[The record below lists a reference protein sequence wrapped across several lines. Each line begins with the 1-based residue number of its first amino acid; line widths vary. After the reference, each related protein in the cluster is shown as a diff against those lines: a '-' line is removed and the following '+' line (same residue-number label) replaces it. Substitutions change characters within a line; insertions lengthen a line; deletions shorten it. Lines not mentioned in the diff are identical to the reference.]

1 MTSLRQEKPSIETL
15 LKESGAVVDQLRKP
29 RFVRQP
35 KAVESTRYQRKLY
48 NILNEVESLIL
59 DTHIYNSAKKQLV
72 EDFELTKSHI
82 AMAVRISLVHL
93 HKLCEFDVNHKRSET
108 LKEIR
113 ETFENQMKI
122 RNQKEPKSNETT
134 DEEDI
139 FSDNFSPADFFNNQS
154 DEGNNKE
161 VDLFDLLTQ
170 YGLVFPI

>member
-15 LKESGAVVDQLRKP
+15 LKESGVVVDQLRKP
-29 RFVRQP
+29 RFVRQL
-35 KAVESTRYQRKLY
+35 KAVESTRYRRKLY

-59 DTHIYNSAKKQLV
+59 ETPIYNSAKKQLV
-72 EDFELTKSHI
+72 DDFELTKSHI

-93 HKLCEFDVNHKRSET
+93 HKLCEFDVNYKRNEA
-108 LKEIR
+108 LKEIH
-113 ETFENQMKI
+113 ETFHNQMVI
-122 RNQKEPKSNETT
+122 RSQKEPKPNETN
-134 DEEDI
+134 EEDI

-154 DEGNNKE
+154 DESNNKE